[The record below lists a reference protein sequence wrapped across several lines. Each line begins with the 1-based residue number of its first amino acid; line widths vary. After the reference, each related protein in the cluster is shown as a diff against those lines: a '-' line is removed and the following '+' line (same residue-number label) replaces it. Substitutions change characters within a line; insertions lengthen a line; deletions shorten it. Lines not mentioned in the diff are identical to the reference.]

1 MRDPGIS
8 LNHCIFDVFH
18 ELTAGG
24 KPSTWLPPGELVKPQ
39 PDDTL
44 CECAALDCPQIN
56 FRNSNKLFHFEKKYR
71 FFNSK
76 FMIFMIPFG
85 IPFNIVSPLQLPL
98 ARAPSERRAFKGS
111 PGPGGPNG

>member
-76 FMIFMIPFG
+76 FMIFMIRDE
-85 IPFNIVSPLQLPL
+85 L
-98 ARAPSERRAFKGS
+98 ADPT
-111 PGPGGPNG
+111 PNYLINLDCYSGNPHRI